1 MRHKRFSE
9 AVAQR
14 SSVRKV
20 FLEISQNSQEN
31 TCVRVS
37 FLIMLQALGLHV
49 FSCEFFE
56 ISKNI
61 FLTKHLPWLLLD
73 FTKKYTSI
81 HDGTI
86 HICTIR
92 NHTLLH
98 YTHPYTIALYTSI
111 HYCTIRIHT
120 LLHYMSKHE
129 DYHLRITV

>member
-9 AVAQR
+9 VVAQR

-37 FLIMLQALGLHV
+37 FLIMLQAIGLHV

-56 ISKNI
+56 ISQNI
-61 FLTKHLPWLLLD
+61 FLTEHLPWLLLD

-81 HDGTI
+81 HDCTI
-86 HICTIR
+86 HIHR
-92 NHTLLH
+92 LLH